1 MATMKLWMKYVIG
14 IVIGLVAALI
24 LPVNSAQGQ
33 EVLDFILSIVVRFG
47 RFILLPLLFF
57 SVATACYKLK
67 EEKKIFRVGLWSI
80 AVIIVSSLILVVLG
94 TLSALLVQ
102 LPPIPISIEKVSDIP
117 ALDIKSLITRIF
129 PYSGFQALLEGAY
142 LLPCFVIAGLMG
154 AGASSE
160 KLYGKPGI
168 NLFDSMSHICYNVM
182 SFFAE
187 ILSVGMIAIMCK
199 WTLDFFA
206 LQKAKVFMPL
216 IVLLTVDL
224 LIVSL
229 VIFPLLTGLICHEK
243 KPYKILY
250 ASICPFL
257 VGFFSGD
264 TNLTLPL
271 MMKHGKE
278 SLGIK
283 RRANASVYPL
293 FSIFGRGGAALVQAI
308 CFAQILRSYSLLEIN
323 GFNALWI
330 GGMSFLLSFVLADH
344 PSGGPFF
351 AITIMCIAYGPSFEA
366 GYLLL
371 KGVAPIIC
379 AFAAGFDVITAMYGS
394 YIVAHKSDYIQP
406 VETKKFI

>member
-1 MATMKLWMKYVIG
+1 MKYVIG
-14 IVIGLVAALI
+14 IAIGLVAALI
-24 LPVNSAQGQ
+24 LPVNSPHGQ
-33 EVLDFILSIVVRFG
+33 EVLDFILNIVIRFG

-67 EEKKIFRVGLWSI
+67 EEKRIFKIGAWTV
-80 AVIIVSSLILVVLG
+80 AVIVVTSVILVVLG
-94 TLSALLVQ
+94 MLSALIVK
-102 LPPIPISIEKVSDIP
+102 LPPIPISVEKVSDIP
-117 ALDIKSLITRIF
+117 TLDIKSLITRIF

-142 LLPCFVIAGLMG
+142 LLPCFIIAGLMG

-160 KLYGKPGI
+160 KMYGKPGI

-199 WTLDFFA
+199 WSLEFFA

-216 IVLLTVDL
+216 IILLTVDH
-224 LIVSL
+224 LIVAL
-229 VIFPLLTGLICHEK
+229 VIYPLLTGLICHEK

-271 MMKHGKE
+271 LMKHGKE

-283 RRANASVYPL
+283 RRANAAVFPL

-308 CFAQILRSYSLLEIN
+308 CFVQIFRSYSLLNID
-323 GFNALWI
+323 GKVALWI

-344 PSGGPFF
+344 SSGGPFF

-394 YIVAHKSDYIQP
+394 YIVANKSDYIQP

>member
-1 MATMKLWMKYVIG
+1 MKYVIG
-14 IVIGLVAALI
+14 IIIGLIAALI
-24 LPVNSAQGQ
+24 LPVNTVQGQ
-33 EVLDFILSIVVRFG
+33 EVLDFILNIVIRFV

-67 EEKKIFRVGLWSI
+67 EEKKIFKVGIWSLG
-80 AVIIVSSLILVVLG
+80 VIIASSVILDLLG
-94 TLSALLVQ
+94 IFSAQLVQ

-117 ALDIKSLITRIF
+117 TLDIKSLIARIF
-129 PYSGFQALLEGAY
+129 PYSGFEALLEGAY
-142 LLPCFVIAGLMG
+142 LLPCFIIAGLMG

-199 WTLDFFA
+199 WTLEFFA

-224 LIVSL
+224 LIVAL
-229 VIFPLLTGLICHEK
+229 LIYPLLTGLICHEK

-264 TNLTLPL
+264 TNLVLPL
-271 MMKHGKE
+271 LMKHGKE

-293 FSIFGRGGAALVQAI
+293 FSIFGRGGAALVQTI
-308 CFAQILRSYSLLEIN
+308 CFVQILRSYSLLDIKGVET
-323 GFNALWI
+323 LWI
-330 GGMSFLLSFVLADH
+330 GGMSFLLSFALADH
-344 PSGGPFF
+344 PSSGPFF
-351 AITIMCIAYGPSFEA
+351 AITIMSIAYGPSFEA

-371 KGVAPIIC
+371 KGAAPIIC
-379 AFAAGFDVITAMYGS
+379 AFAAGFDVLTAMFGS
-394 YIVAHKSDYIQP
+394 YIVASKTDYIQP
-406 VETKKFI
+406 IETKKFI